1 MVPGAG
7 GAMGNGEGLFN
18 EDKFVFF
25 FFLRHEEDVL
35 DLDGVLVENSY

>member
-1 MVPGAG
+1 MERDFL
-7 GAMGNGEGLFN
+7 MRTS
-18 EDKFVFF
+18 F